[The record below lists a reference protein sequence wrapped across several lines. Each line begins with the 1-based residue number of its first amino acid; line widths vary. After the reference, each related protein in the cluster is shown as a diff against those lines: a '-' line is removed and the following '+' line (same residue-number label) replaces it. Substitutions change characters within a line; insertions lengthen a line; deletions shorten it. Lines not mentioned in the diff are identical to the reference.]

1 MNATPSPRPARARKR
16 PRDSLETDEDDHVLD
31 EMLVELGIPDSGSKK
46 KKKTNQRNENSSS
59 PSVEVIELLT
69 PPRSPKE
76 KNKKTQSDG
85 PSFVDL
91 TTSPSSPSPSPLVS
105 IGYTSTVRSSVAVA
119 VDGEETLAVEEQER
133 EEERKQ
139 EEEQEEISFSYS
151 PTGSP
156 PPFMYSLP
164 AEASPPSFPPPP
176 PLVDVAPV
184 ALNSDSDSPEVLS
197 PELATG
203 ARRRVFPDERKRVG
217 AKQARRLSGRLR
229 DLHSETVRSSGGV
242 GKRRKES
249 GVTRIAEVEL
259 VGTGAA
265 PSPARPRT
273 GASPAKPKR
282 AAKSGSTP
290 AAGDVMTVV
299 QMERSLDT
307 SAAGDSIR
315 SALKDHVYNGKHVP
329 FTVATAMNC
338 LMPGVIRW
346 ERRENSS
353 SHYSCAIYYE
363 ADAFLDMIIQKSYIE
378 LVAAVRYLQS
388 LVPNYQE
395 QIQKARQPGEDDEE
409 PSKFFVIVEGMDRAL
424 IELKKQQKQKGKKNG
439 STPSTSSTFS
449 SSLMVSFADLHEV
462 AFQLFMDLGTH
473 TKFTCDLDATA
484 NYVALLTREFVVAA
498 SRPSALEDFL
508 ESVPRN
514 NSFRVTRT
522 GATASP
528 CANAWLRMLQVI
540 PGVSEDKA
548 QCLLDHFP
556 TYGSLMR
563 AYRDPSLSRAQK
575 EDLVADKLHD
585 ARIQRAL
592 SKRIYTVFYEPNPD
606 AII

>member
-46 KKKTNQRNENSSS
+46 KKKKKNQRNENSSS

-133 EEERKQ
+133 EEEREQ

-151 PTGSP
+151 LTGSP

-164 AEASPPSFPPPP
+164 AEGSPPSLPPPP

-395 QIQKARQPGEDDEE
+395 QIQK
-409 PSKFFVIVEGMDRAL
+409 RASL
-424 IELKKQQKQKGKKNG
+424 VKTTKNRKQKGKKNG